1 MGEGPEIGIQA
12 VSFRQL
18 LQFLLFSVLADTTNQ
33 TAFVYTHILTE
44 VYIYFYAKRTFVNVT
59 RTFDGLLN
67 RKGNAFLN
75 YFFGPE
81 NNLQANILFSR
92 EGTH

>member
-12 VSFRQL
+12 VSFSY
-18 LQFLLFSVLADTTNQ
+18 FCNFSFFSVIADTQNQ
-33 TAFVYTHILTE
+33 SVFAYTHILTE
-44 VYIYFYAKRTFVNVT
+44 VYIYFYARRTFVNVT

-67 RKGNAFLN
+67 WKGNAFLN
-75 YFFGPE
+75 DFLGPE
-81 NNLQANILFSR
+81 NNSQTNILFSR